1 MKRSYTRYN
10 TLNEDARRQ
19 QLRSNLRNSNRIV
32 EDEEEGSDDI
42 EIEADAVDSEVDG
55 ADEDFKQ
62 KLIDLFNQAVDAG
75 ILTIEDLT
83 GEAEGDEGDEGDEG
97 EDEETSEDDFGE
109 DDLEES
115 RKASIRARKVNE
127 AKRRIMAR
135 RSVSNPRFVES
146 ARRRIVRPASNR
158 R

>member
-83 GEAEGDEGDEGDEG
+83 GEAEGG
-97 EDEETSEDDFGE
+97 EDGDEETSEDDFGE

-115 RKASIRARKVNE
+115 SRRASIRARKVNE
-127 AKRRIMAR
+127 AKRRILAR
-135 RSVSNPRFVES
+135 RSVSNPRFTES
-146 ARRRIVRPASNR
+146 ARRRIARSASAR

>member
-32 EDEEEGSDDI
+32 EDEEESDDI

-75 ILTIEDLT
+75 ILTTEDLT
-83 GEAEGDEGDEGDEG
+83 GEAEGD

-115 RKASIRARKVNE
+115 SRRASIRARKVNE
-127 AKRRIMAR
+127 AKRRILAR

-146 ARRRIVRPASNR
+146 ARHRIARPASAR

>member
-32 EDEEEGSDDI
+32 EDEEEDLDDI

-146 ARRRIVRPASNR
+146 ARRRIARPASNR

>member
-32 EDEEEGSDDI
+32 EDEEEEELDDI

-83 GEAEGDEGDEGDEG
+83 GEAEGGED

-115 RKASIRARKVNE
+115 ARRASIRARKVNE
-127 AKRRIMAR
+127 AKRRILAR

-146 ARRRIVRPASNR
+146 IRRRVARPASAR

>member
-32 EDEEEGSDDI
+32 EDEDEEELDDI

-55 ADEDFKQ
+55 GDEDFKQ

-83 GEAEGDEGDEGDEG
+83 GEAEGDEG

-146 ARRRIVRPASNR
+146 ARRRIARPASNR

>member
-32 EDEEEGSDDI
+32 EDEEEDLDDI

-83 GEAEGDEGDEGDEG
+83 GEAEDDEG

-127 AKRRIMAR
+127 AKRRILAH

-146 ARRRIVRPASNR
+146 ARRRIARPASNR

>member
-32 EDEEEGSDDI
+32 EDEEEELDDI

-83 GEAEGDEGDEGDEG
+83 GEAEGGED

-115 RKASIRARKVNE
+115 ARRASIRARKVNE
-127 AKRRIMAR
+127 AKRRILAR

-146 ARRRIVRPASNR
+146 TRRHVARPASAR

>member
-32 EDEEEGSDDI
+32 EDEEESDDI

-75 ILTIEDLT
+75 ILAIEDLT
-83 GEAEGDEGDEGDEG
+83 GEAEGDED

-115 RKASIRARKVNE
+115 SRRASIRARKVNE
-127 AKRRIMAR
+127 AKRRILAR
-135 RSVSNPRFVES
+135 RSASNPRFAES
-146 ARRRIVRPASNR
+146 ARRRIARPASAR

>member
-32 EDEEEGSDDI
+32 EDEEEELDDI

-55 ADEDFKQ
+55 AGEDFKQ

-83 GEAEGDEGDEGDEG
+83 GEAEGGED

-115 RKASIRARKVNE
+115 ARRASIRARKVNE
-127 AKRRIMAR
+127 AKRRILAL

-146 ARRRIVRPASNR
+146 TRRHVARPASAR

>member
-32 EDEEEGSDDI
+32 EDEDEEELDDI

-83 GEAEGDEGDEGDEG
+83 GEAEGDE
-97 EDEETSEDDFGE
+97 DEETSEDD
-109 DDLEES
+109 LEES
-115 RKASIRARKVNE
+115 SRRASARARKVNE
-127 AKRRIMAR
+127 AKRRILAR

-146 ARRRIVRPASNR
+146 ARRRIARPASNR

>member
-32 EDEEEGSDDI
+32 EDEDEEELDDI

-83 GEAEGDEGDEGDEG
+83 GEAEGDE
-97 EDEETSEDDFGE
+97 DEETSEDDFGE

-115 RKASIRARKVNE
+115 ARRASARARKVNE
-127 AKRRIMAR
+127 AKRRILAR

-146 ARRRIVRPASNR
+146 ARRRIARPASNR

>member
-32 EDEEEGSDDI
+32 EDEEEDLDDI

-83 GEAEGDEGDEGDEG
+83 GEAEGDEGDEG

-115 RKASIRARKVNE
+115 RKASIRARRVNE

-146 ARRRIVRPASNR
+146 ARRRIARPASNR

>member
-75 ILTIEDLT
+75 ILTIKDLT
-83 GEAEGDEGDEGDEG
+83 GEAEGD

-115 RKASIRARKVNE
+115 ARRASARARKVNE
-127 AKRRIMAR
+127 AKRRILAR

-146 ARRRIVRPASNR
+146 ARRRIARPVSNR

>member
-32 EDEEEGSDDI
+32 EDEDEEELDDI

-83 GEAEGDEGDEGDEG
+83 GEAEGDED

-115 RKASIRARKVNE
+115 ARRASARARKVNE
-127 AKRRIMAR
+127 AKRRILAR

-146 ARRRIVRPASNR
+146 ARRRIARPASNR
-158 R
+158 S

>member
-32 EDEEEGSDDI
+32 EDEDEEELDDI

-83 GEAEGDEGDEGDEG
+83 GEAEGDE
-97 EDEETSEDDFGE
+97 DEETSEDDFGE

-115 RKASIRARKVNE
+115 SRRASARARKVNE
-127 AKRRIMAR
+127 AKRRILAR

-146 ARRRIVRPASNR
+146 ARRRIARPASNR
-158 R
+158 S

>member
-32 EDEEEGSDDI
+32 EDEDEEELDDI

-83 GEAEGDEGDEGDEG
+83 GEAEGDED

-115 RKASIRARKVNE
+115 ARRASARARKVNE
-127 AKRRIMAR
+127 AKRRILAR
-135 RSVSNPRFVES
+135 RSVSNSRFVES
-146 ARRRIVRPASNR
+146 ARRRIARPASNR

>member
-32 EDEEEGSDDI
+32 EDEDEEELDDI

-83 GEAEGDEGDEGDEG
+83 GEAEGDE
-97 EDEETSEDDFGE
+97 DEETSEDDFGE

-115 RKASIRARKVNE
+115 SRRASARARKVNE

-146 ARRRIVRPASNR
+146 ARRRIARPASNR

>member
-19 QLRSNLRNSNRIV
+19 QLRSNRRTSNRIV
-32 EDEEEGSDDI
+32 EDEEEDLDDI
-42 EIEADAVDSEVDG
+42 QIEADPVDSEVDG

-62 KLIDLFNQAVDAG
+62 KLIDVFNQAVDAG

-83 GEAEGDEGDEGDEG
+83 GEAEGDEG

-127 AKRRIMAR
+127 AKRRILAR

-146 ARRRIVRPASNR
+146 ARRRIARPASNR

>member
-32 EDEEEGSDDI
+32 EDEEEELDDI

-83 GEAEGDEGDEGDEG
+83 GEAEGG
-97 EDEETSEDDFGE
+97 EDEDEENSE

-115 RKASIRARKVNE
+115 ARRASIRARKVNE
-127 AKRRIMAR
+127 AKRRILAR

-146 ARRRIVRPASNR
+146 TRRRVARPASAR

>member
-32 EDEEEGSDDI
+32 EDEDEELDDI

-55 ADEDFKQ
+55 VDEDFKQ

-83 GEAEGDEGDEGDEG
+83 GEAEGDE
-97 EDEETSEDDFGE
+97 DEETSEDD
-109 DDLEES
+109 LEES
-115 RKASIRARKVNE
+115 SRRAIARARKVNE

-146 ARRRIVRPASNR
+146 ARRRIARPASNR
-158 R
+158 RQLVIS

>member
-83 GEAEGDEGDEGDEG
+83 GEAEGGED
-97 EDEETSEDDFGE
+97 EDEETSEDD
-109 DDLEES
+109 LEES
-115 RKASIRARKVNE
+115 ARRASIRARKVNE
-127 AKRRIMAR
+127 AKRRILAR
-135 RSVSNPRFVES
+135 RSASNPRFVES
-146 ARRRIVRPASNR
+146 ARRRSARPASVR

>member
-32 EDEEEGSDDI
+32 EDEEEDLDDI

-83 GEAEGDEGDEGDEG
+83 GEAEGDED

-115 RKASIRARKVNE
+115 ARRASIRARKVDE
-127 AKRRIMAR
+127 AKRRILAR

-146 ARRRIVRPASNR
+146 ARRRIARPASNR

>member
-32 EDEEEGSDDI
+32 EDEDEELDDI

-83 GEAEGDEGDEGDEG
+83 GEAEGDEG

-115 RKASIRARKVNE
+115 RKASARARKVNE
-127 AKRRIMAR
+127 AKRRILAR
-135 RSVSNPRFVES
+135 RSVSNPHFVES
-146 ARRRIVRPASNR
+146 ARRRIARPASNR

>member
-32 EDEEEGSDDI
+32 EDEEEDLDDI

-83 GEAEGDEGDEGDEG
+83 GEAEGDEG

-115 RKASIRARKVNE
+115 RKASIRACKVNE
-127 AKRRIMAR
+127 AKRRILAR

-146 ARRRIVRPASNR
+146 ARRRIAHPASNR

>member
-32 EDEEEGSDDI
+32 EDEEEDLDDI

-83 GEAEGDEGDEGDEG
+83 GEAEGDEG

-127 AKRRIMAR
+127 AKRRILAR
-135 RSVSNPRFVES
+135 RSVSNPLFVES
-146 ARRRIVRPASNR
+146 ARRRIARPASNR

>member
-32 EDEEEGSDDI
+32 EDEDEEELGDI

-83 GEAEGDEGDEGDEG
+83 GEAEGDE
-97 EDEETSEDDFGE
+97 DEETSEDDFGE

-115 RKASIRARKVNE
+115 SRRASARARKVNE

-146 ARRRIVRPASNR
+146 ARRRIARPASNR
-158 R
+158 S

>member
-32 EDEEEGSDDI
+32 EDEDEEELDDI

-83 GEAEGDEGDEGDEG
+83 GEAEGDED

-115 RKASIRARKVNE
+115 ARRASARARKVNE

-146 ARRRIVRPASNR
+146 ARRRIARPASNR
-158 R
+158 G

>member
-32 EDEEEGSDDI
+32 EDEEDLDDI

-55 ADEDFKQ
+55 LDEDFKQ

-83 GEAEGDEGDEGDEG
+83 GEAEGSEDG
-97 EDEETSEDDFGE
+97 DEETSEDD
-109 DDLEES
+109 LEES
-115 RKASIRARKVNE
+115 TRRASIRARKVNE
-127 AKRRIMAR
+127 AKRRILAR

-146 ARRRIVRPASNR
+146 ARRRVARPTSAR

>member
-32 EDEEEGSDDI
+32 EDEEEDLDDI

-83 GEAEGDEGDEGDEG
+83 GEAEGDEGDEG

>member
-32 EDEEEGSDDI
+32 EDEDEEELDDI

-83 GEAEGDEGDEGDEG
+83 GEAEGDED

-115 RKASIRARKVNE
+115 SRRASARARKVDE
-127 AKRRIMAR
+127 AKHRIMAR

-146 ARRRIVRPASNR
+146 ARRRIARPASNR
-158 R
+158 S

>member
-32 EDEEEGSDDI
+32 EDEEEDLDDI

-83 GEAEGDEGDEGDEG
+83 GETEG
-97 EDEETSEDDFGE
+97 DEETSEDDFGE

-146 ARRRIVRPASNR
+146 ARRRIARPASNR

>member
-32 EDEEEGSDDI
+32 EDEEEDLDDI

-83 GEAEGDEGDEGDEG
+83 GEAEGDEGDEG

-127 AKRRIMAR
+127 AKRRILAR

>member
-32 EDEEEGSDDI
+32 EDEEEDSDDI

-83 GEAEGDEGDEGDEG
+83 GEAEGDE
-97 EDEETSEDDFGE
+97 DEETSEDDFGE

-115 RKASIRARKVNE
+115 SRRASARARKVNE
-127 AKRRIMAR
+127 AKRRILAR

-146 ARRRIVRPASNR
+146 ARRRIARPASNR

>member
-32 EDEEEGSDDI
+32 EDEDEEELDDI

-83 GEAEGDEGDEGDEG
+83 GEAEGDED

-115 RKASIRARKVNE
+115 ARRASARARKVNE
-127 AKRRIMAR
+127 AKRRILAR

-146 ARRRIVRPASNR
+146 ARRRIARPASNHR
-158 R
+158 

>member
-32 EDEEEGSDDI
+32 EDEEEDLDDI

-127 AKRRIMAR
+127 AKRRILAR

-146 ARRRIVRPASNR
+146 ARRRIARPASNR

>member
-32 EDEEEGSDDI
+32 EDEEEGLDDI

-55 ADEDFKQ
+55 TDEDFKQ
-62 KLIDLFNQAVDAG
+62 KLIDLFDQAVEAG

-83 GEAEGDEGDEGDEG
+83 GEAEDDEGD
-97 EDEETSEDDFGE
+97 DEEASEDDFGE
-109 DDLEES
+109 DDLEDDLEES
-115 RKASIRARKVNE
+115 VRRRVARNRKVNE
-127 AKRRIMAR
+127 ARSRIMAHR
-135 RSVSNPRFVES
+135 RVANPRVVES
-146 ARRRIVRPASNR
+146 TRRRVTHSAFARR
-158 R
+158 

>member
-32 EDEEEGSDDI
+32 EDEDEEELDDI

-83 GEAEGDEGDEGDEG
+83 GEAEGDEG

-115 RKASIRARKVNE
+115 ARRVSIRARKVNE

-146 ARRRIVRPASNR
+146 ARRRIARPASNR

>member
-32 EDEEEGSDDI
+32 EDEEEELDDI

-83 GEAEGDEGDEGDEG
+83 GEAEG
-97 EDEETSEDDFGE
+97 EDEETLEDDFGE

-115 RKASIRARKVNE
+115 TRRASIRARKVNE
-127 AKRRIMAR
+127 AKRRILAR

-146 ARRRIVRPASNR
+146 ARRRIARSTSAR